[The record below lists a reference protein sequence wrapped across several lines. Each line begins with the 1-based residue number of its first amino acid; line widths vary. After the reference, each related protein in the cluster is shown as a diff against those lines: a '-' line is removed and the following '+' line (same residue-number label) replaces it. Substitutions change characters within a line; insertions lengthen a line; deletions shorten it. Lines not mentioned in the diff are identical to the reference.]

1 MVERQGGKSLN
12 TEASW
17 SPLFGGAQREGK
29 SLNQEASW
37 RPLFGGAQGG
47 EKFKANERYH
57 PTHPPNPPQATCVPQ
72 ISVCSKLI
80 LIGFPLCSKMTLN
93 GHFPVCSKMTLIVC
107 SKMTRVPKPSP
118 RKITIG
124 VTESWYKPFPNG
136 CFILVIPTLLD
147 SAGVWRTVLESL
159 LEIHETTIWMLSMF
173 RDYAPEWGSS
183 VLCQPSECNEIK

>member
-1 MVERQGGKSLN
+1 MVERRGGKSLN
-12 TEASW
+12 KEASW

-107 SKMTRVPKPSP
+107 SKMTRVPLCAS
-118 RKITIG
+118 
-124 VTESWYKPFPNG
+124 VYMYS
-136 CFILVIPTLLD
+136 LPTLHLIPRYAFFRF
-147 SAGVWRTVLESL
+147 SAAIITSESADGA
-159 LEIHETTIWMLSMF
+159 EIDRCEDRL
-173 RDYAPEWGSS
+173 ALPEIQWED
-183 VLCQPSECNEIK
+183 VPRA